1 MNFRGKP
8 PSPPPSLHSS
18 PPEPSTRCSSP
29 NEDSENDI
37 DTAMSSG
44 DESGRISRPLSVA
57 IPDHDPSSASGP
69 YCPMRPRLA
78 DILANTAPPPWTLSA
93 FMAYL
98 SQNHCLETLEFT
110 MDAGRYRKH
119 YHRMSSRT
127 AGGLVQA
134 DSNDCQ
140 YLRMLWSRLL
150 EAYIRPSGEREVNL
164 PSDVRDQL
172 LNLPNDSI
180 PPAPESLDLA
190 VRKINELMEESVLYP
205 FLNSFDE
212 HVARINNSSTNVS
225 LYTNPSEENLAR
237 SNVSASTS
245 HLFSS
250 RRRTTPPPASSR
262 DPSHSP
268 QASSRNV
275 FSSRHISAPPS
286 SGFSASLHRLSPSVS
301 RVSAPGS
308 APSSGTTS
316 GAAATPAESTDESGG
331 ADSPFPSGEL
341 MTPPT
346 TPPTSE
352 YGSGAGDVSPPN
364 IGPHSL
370 GNQSPRSSRDGNPWK
385 KSLSKLG
392 WKKKSIHGLSGQD
405 DVLKEESGMDIDP

>member
-8 PSPPPSLHSS
+8 PSPPPSIHSS
-18 PPEPSTRCSSP
+18 PSEPCTRSSSP
-29 NEDSENDI
+29 IEDGEIDA

-44 DESGRISRPLSVA
+44 DDASRSSRPLSVA
-57 IPDHDPSSASGP
+57 IPEQDPSSASGP

-119 YHRMSSRT
+119 YHRMLNRATGGVMQPDSSE
-127 AGGLVQA
+127 
-134 DSNDCQ
+134 CQ

-164 PSDVRDQL
+164 PSDVRDDL
-172 LNLPNDSI
+172 LGLPNDSI

-190 VRKINELMEESVLYP
+190 VRKINELMEDSVLYP

-212 HVARINNSSTNVS
+212 HVAHMNTSSTNVS
-225 LYTNPSEENLAR
+225 IYTTPSEENLAR
-237 SNVSASTS
+237 SSASTA
-245 HLFSS
+245 HRFSS
-250 RRRTTPPPASSR
+250 RRRTTPPPASTR
-262 DPSHSP
+262 DPSSSP

-286 SGFSASLHRLSPSVS
+286 SGLSASLHRLSPSVTRTTQAS
-301 RVSAPGS
+301 SAS
-308 APSSGTTS
+308 SSGTAS
-316 GAAATPAESTDESGG
+316 GAAGTPAESTDDSGG

-352 YGSGAGDVSPPN
+352 YGGGGGDVSPPN
-364 IGPHSL
+364 IGTPSA
-370 GNQSPRSSRDGNPWK
+370 GGSSPRSSRDGNPWK

-392 WKKKSIHGLSGQD
+392 WKKKSVHGLSNQD
-405 DVLKEESGMDIDP
+405 EVLKEEDSSMDIDP